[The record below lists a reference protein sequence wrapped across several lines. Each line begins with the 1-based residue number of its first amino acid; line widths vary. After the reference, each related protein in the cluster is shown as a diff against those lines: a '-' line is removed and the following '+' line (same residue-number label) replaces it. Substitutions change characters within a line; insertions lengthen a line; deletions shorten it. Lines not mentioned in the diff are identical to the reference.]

1 MNPQNLQRHEGN
13 PPNSFARAEI
23 SGHTCKYSFQN
34 ATALLKTA
42 MISDNAPQT
51 PRSSSLLRIPPE
63 LVTHILLY
71 LSPHDIIS
79 CGRTCRMLYDL
90 CSCPALRYIVQM
102 ERCAVIDDM
111 RPGLG
116 YLERLRILKDWEEA
130 WATLDFRRSVQISTP
145 FKPTSIYDFTGGAL
159 LLGTGTTLD
168 PESPDTVG
176 YASITLPSLSDMQG
190 EKLEWRRCS
199 IETKI
204 LELGLAIPEHDL
216 IAALTVYV
224 FPVLLVCINLDFEKQ
239 RRCAPSI
246 WGASW
251 YLGNTVIEFLN
262 RPASSPHQTPHHLY

>member
-1 MNPQNLQRHEGN
+1 MNPQNPQRHEGN
-13 PPNSFARAEI
+13 PPGSFTRAGI
-23 SGHTCKYSFQN
+23 SGHRDQN
-34 ATALLKTA
+34 AAALLRTA
-42 MISDNAPQT
+42 VISDNTPQT
-51 PRSSSLLRIPPE
+51 PRSISLLLHIPPE

-90 CSCPALRYIVQM
+90 CSYPALRYIVQM

-168 PESPDTVG
+168 HEGPDTVG
-176 YASITLPSLSDMQG
+176 YAYITLPSLSDMQG
-190 EKLEWRRCS
+190 EKLEWRLGRCS

-216 IAALTVYV
+216 IVVLTVCV
-224 FPVLLVCINLDFEKQ
+224 FPILLVYINLDFEKQ
-239 RRCAPSI
+239 RR
-246 WGASW
+246 
-251 YLGNTVIEFLN
+251 
-262 RPASSPHQTPHHLY
+262 